1 VAVANENVMLY
12 HQAAYADADAW
23 RKIAAATPEMKGV
36 VLPAAQMSLADAVA
50 SYVFNSQLVTL
61 PDSTMVLV
69 APTEC
74 MDYPAVQDYIDSIV
88 GSDNPIRSVQYV
100 DVRQSM
106 QNGGGPACLR
116 LRVVL
121 TDDEMS
127 KVNGG
132 VLWSEALHGKLVAWV
147 TKHYRDQLAADE
159 LVDPKLLEESRAALD
174 ELTNLLQIGSVYEFQ
189 KGLP

>member
-1 VAVANENVMLY
+1 
-12 HQAAYADADAW
+12 
-23 RKIAAATPEMKGV
+23 
-36 VLPAAQMSLADAVA
+36 
-50 SYVFNSQLVTL
+50 
-61 PDSTMVLV
+61 
-69 APTEC
+69 
-74 MDYPAVQDYIDSIV
+74 VQDYIDSIV